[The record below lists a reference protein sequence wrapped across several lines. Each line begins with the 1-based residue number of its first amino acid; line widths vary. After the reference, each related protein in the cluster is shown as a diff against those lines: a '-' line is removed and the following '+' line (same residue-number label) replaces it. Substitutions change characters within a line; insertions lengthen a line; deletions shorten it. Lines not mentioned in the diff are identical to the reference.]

1 MVFAYAAAL
10 LCAVCYGLASVLQ
23 SIGARRVEA
32 SEAIDARSLARIAT
46 QLPYLIGLGLDGT
59 AWLLSLLALAQLPLF
74 VVQAMVAGA
83 IGFTVLFAALFQ
95 HLRPTARQIAFIV
108 VLALG
113 LLGLA
118 LSGAPEEARRT
129 SPAYA
134 WGMWA
139 GVIAIALIGALVAK
153 KMRGDRAAAALGCL
167 SARIWRNGTVCSR
180 ACCRCLDFGSSRS
193 IAVGNVGLWGA
204 RADLLRLGVA
214 ARLGHRRDGVVVY
227 GGNGGALNYRTD
239 DSRRQR
245 QARVCAYCRNF
256 VCRHNR
262 RCGRADVGLTANG
275 VTPPP
280 SYKTVSR

>member
-134 WGMWA
+134 WGMWV
-139 GVIAIALIGALVAK
+139 GVIAIALFGALVAK

-167 SARIWRNGTVCSR
+167 SGLAFGGTALCARALV
-180 ACCRCLDFGSSRS
+180 ADVS
-193 IAVGNVGLWGA
+193 ISDLRDPLLWGMLAYGALGLIFFASALQRGSVTVATAWLFTAETVVPSIIGLTILGDSA
-204 RADLLRLGVA
+204 RPGFALIAAISFVVTIVA
-214 ARLGHRRDGVVVY
+214 A
-227 GGNGGALNYRTD
+227 
-239 DSRRQR
+239 
-245 QARVCAYCRNF
+245 
-256 VCRHNR
+256 
-262 RCGRADVGLTANG
+262 VGLTL
-275 VTPPP
+275 VSPPME
-280 SYKTVSR
+280 

>member
-167 SARIWRNGTVCSR
+167 SGLAFGGTALCARALV
-180 ACCRCLDFGSSRS
+180 ADVS
-193 IAVGNVGLWGA
+193 ISDLRDPLLWGMLAYGALGLIFFASALQRGSVTVATAWLFTAETVVPSIIGLTILGDSA
-204 RADLLRLGVA
+204 RPGFALIAAISFVVTIVA
-214 ARLGHRRDGVVVY
+214 A
-227 GGNGGALNYRTD
+227 
-239 DSRRQR
+239 
-245 QARVCAYCRNF
+245 
-256 VCRHNR
+256 
-262 RCGRADVGLTANG
+262 VGLTL
-275 VTPPP
+275 VSPPME
-280 SYKTVSR
+280 